1 MTLDSAAQ
9 SLVDIRQIND
19 AAARKLKASRWPRAK
34 LQNDSPLEAAA
45 TRLAFLP
52 APGDKCAPV
61 DAGWRSLERRQMEE
75 LIQRIGASVGIDE
88 NTAKAAIGH
97 VLGFVQKE
105 IPEGPV
111 ADLINKLPG
120 AQEAIAAAA
129 TPIDGLGA
137 ALGGLGGM
145 LGGAGGNIMGLAG
158 KLGGL
163 GLDMGQMQ
171 KLSHEI
177 FAHAEELIGKENVDK
192 IIAAIPA
199 LAPFR

>member
-1 MTLDSAAQ
+1 
-9 SLVDIRQIND
+9 
-19 AAARKLKASRWPRAK
+19 
-34 LQNDSPLEAAA
+34 
-45 TRLAFLP
+45 
-52 APGDKCAPV
+52 
-61 DAGWRSLERRQMEE
+61 MEE
-75 LIQRIGASVGIDE
+75 LIQRIRDSVGIEE

-97 VLGFVQKE
+97 VLGFVQKQ

-120 AQEAIAAAA
+120 AQEAIAAAET
-129 TPIDGLGA
+129 TPVEGLGA

-145 LGGAGGNIMGLAG
+145 LGGAGGNIKALAG

-177 FAHAEELIGKENVDK
+177 FSHAEEVIGTENVDK
-192 IIAAIPA
+192 IIAAIPS

>member
-1 MTLDSAAQ
+1 
-9 SLVDIRQIND
+9 
-19 AAARKLKASRWPRAK
+19 
-34 LQNDSPLEAAA
+34 
-45 TRLAFLP
+45 
-52 APGDKCAPV
+52 
-61 DAGWRSLERRQMEE
+61 MEE
-75 LIQRIGASVGIDE
+75 LIQRIRASVGIDE

-129 TPIDGLGA
+129 ATPLEGLGA
-137 ALGGLGGM
+137 ALGGLGSL
-145 LGGAGGNIMGLAG
+145 LGGAKGDIMALAG
-158 KLGGL
+158 KLSGL

-177 FAHAEELIGKENVDK
+177 FAYADQLIGKENVDK